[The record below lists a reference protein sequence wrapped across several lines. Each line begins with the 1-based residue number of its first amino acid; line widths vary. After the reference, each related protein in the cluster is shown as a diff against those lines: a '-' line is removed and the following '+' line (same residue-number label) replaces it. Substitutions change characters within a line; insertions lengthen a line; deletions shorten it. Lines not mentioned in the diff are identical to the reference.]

1 MFILVLAAFVII
13 ALLELV
19 PLYKGR
25 DKNKK
30 EFILYSGLYF
40 IALIL
45 SLLMSVGVKLP
56 SVSNFI
62 KVIVEFVKKGL
73 KVE

>member
-13 ALLELV
+13 ALLEMV

-25 DKNKK
+25 NKK
-30 EFILYSGLYF
+30 EFIMYSCLYS

-45 SLLMSVGVKLP
+45 SLLMSIGVKLP
-56 SVSNFI
+56 SVAMFI
-62 KVIVEFVKKGL
+62 KVIVTFTKKAI
-73 KVE
+73 KME